1 MDFLFFLNL
10 WPFLTMGKEVYEIGV
25 KEKESGATL
34 VKSGHWL
41 LDPDRGFG
49 ETHWRQIVSKSRQ
62 FHR

>member
-1 MDFLFFLNL
+1 
-10 WPFLTMGKEVYEIGV
+10 MGKEVYEIGV